1 MIWDEIWQWSKI
13 SSEVLKLLK
22 WIHSF
27 STVYIIIV
35 FWDIICLTFSFRK
48 KSLLQLVTPLHTNT
62 IFRYI
67 FRYGN
72 HISKNGF
79 VNVWKLLHPLFKVS
93 RSNLRSVNVFM
104 LTLEITFNVKH
115 QTPEIEKHDLNVN
128 TKQTWIC
135 KISLKH
141 YYYTH
146 NKEFIMQIFSAL
158 CDISVRVGNPL
169 STNAKWFWED
179 IINVVSHSF
188 FSFYYLP

>member
-1 MIWDEIWQWSKI
+1 MES
-13 SSEVLKLLK
+13 L
-22 WIHSF
+22 F
-27 STVYIIIV
+27 STVYLIIV
-35 FWDIICLTFSFRK
+35 LWDIICLTFSFRK
-48 KSLLQLVTPLHTNT
+48 KFIATYYTIIYKYDFSLHL
-62 IFRYI
+62 

-115 QTPEIEKHDLNVN
+115 QTPEIEKDDLNVN

-135 KISLKH
+135 KTSLKH
-141 YYYTH
+141 HYYTH

-169 STNAKWFWED
+169 STNAKWFRED